1 VQATVPAKVPAIL
14 DDCEQ
19 AEAAPISLALI
30 ETVEKLPAL
39 PSAVTGLAR
48 MLNDE
53 DATQD
58 QIEALIRPNPSLTTN
73 LLRVANSVLYR
84 ARVEIKTVR
93 QALQRLGV
101 RKVYDLA
108 LSAAFVRLLPRT
120 SVTGYG
126 IDAGMLWKHSVA
138 VAVVAEKLAARGGAE
153 MADLAYTAGLIHDLG
168 EMVIGLHLMKVPAF
182 AKHVGEGF
190 ETLQEERSVLGLD
203 HCKLAQ
209 LAAEKWSL
217 PTELALVARYHHE
230 PQSAPA
236 GAARS
241 LSWIVSVADRAALEV
256 GYGAPLDAEHS
267 GEGMEGQL
275 ELARK
280 IAAEQKEAI
289 EDVCTALS

>member
-1 VQATVPAKVPAIL
+1 M
-14 DDCEQ
+14 
-19 AEAAPISLALI
+19 SLALI
-30 ETVEKLPAL
+30 ETVEKMPAL
-39 PSAVTGLAR
+39 PTAVTGLAR
-48 MLNDE
+48 LLNDE

-58 QIEALIRPNPSLTTN
+58 QIEALIRPNQSLTTN
-73 LLRVANSVLYR
+73 LLRVANSALYR
-84 ARVEIKTVR
+84 ARMEIKTVR

-108 LSAAFVRLLPRT
+108 LSVELVKLLPRT

-182 AKHVGEGF
+182 ARHVGDGF

-203 HCKLAQ
+203 HCRLAQ
-209 LAAEKWSL
+209 LAAEKWRL
-217 PTELALVARYHHE
+217 PAELGLVARYHHE
-230 PQSAPA
+230 PESAPA
-236 GAARS
+236 GTARS
-241 LSWIVSVADRAALEV
+241 LSFIVSVADRAALEV
-256 GYGAPLDAEHS
+256 GYGAPLDGEHV
-267 GEGMEGQL
+267 GAGMEGQL
-275 ELARK
+275 EAARA

-289 EDVCTALS
+289 EEMCTTLG